1 MEHGL
6 KLFYQVFDA
15 LLFCICIAL
24 LILYVN
30 NYEGLLH
37 SLKELTNEPIVY
49 EQSYEKS
56 EVVTYGQIISALST
70 TLDYSVKVDGVII
83 EKDQHTWSK
92 IDGYGIKVADYIRT
106 YEYDESG
113 NIQWI
118 HYNTL
123 LDE

>member
-6 KLFYQVFDA
+6 KLFHQVFDA
-15 LLFCICIAL
+15 ILFCICIGL
-24 LILYVN
+24 FIIYVN
-30 NYEGLLH
+30 QYEGLLH
-37 SLKELTNEPIVY
+37 SLKKVTNEPIVY

-56 EVVTYGQIISALST
+56 EVVTYGQIISTLST
-70 TLDYSVKVDGVII
+70 TLDYHMKVNGVII
-83 EKDQHTWSK
+83 DKNQHTYSK
-92 IDGYGIKVADYIRT
+92 IDGYGIEVANYIRT

-118 HYNTL
+118 HYNIL

>member
-15 LLFCICIAL
+15 LLFCVCIAL
-24 LILYVN
+24 LIIYVN
-30 NYEGLLH
+30 NYDGLLH
-37 SLKELTNEPIVY
+37 SLKKVTNEPIVY
-49 EQSYEKS
+49 EQSYEKR
-56 EVVTYGQIISALST
+56 EVVAYGQIISALST
-70 TLDYSVKVDGVII
+70 TLDYSMKVGGVTID
-83 EKDQHTWSK
+83 KDQHTYSK
-92 IDGYGIKVADYIRT
+92 MAGYGIEVSNYIKT

-118 HYNTL
+118 HYNAL